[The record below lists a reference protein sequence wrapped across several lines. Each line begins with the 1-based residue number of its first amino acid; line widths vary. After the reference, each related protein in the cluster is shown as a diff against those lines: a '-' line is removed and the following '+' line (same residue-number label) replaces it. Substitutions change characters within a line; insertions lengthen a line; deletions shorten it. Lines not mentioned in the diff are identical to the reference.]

1 MKMRMISSLA
11 LAIAATSPAFC
22 QAQPAVKA
30 PAAVA
35 PVPVVPATAKPLAV
49 ADAVKVLVDGK
60 AWNWSVPD
68 GKTGRMTFTQDGKGK
83 LEGPISMGI
92 SWRVKNSDFCI
103 VMGMML
109 GTKCVSVVPVA
120 NGYQTFNKG
129 KPGFLFTR

>member
-1 MKMRMISSLA
+1 MKMNMIPGFA
-11 LAIAATSPAFC
+11 LAFVIAATSPAFC
-22 QAQPAVKA
+22 QMQ
-30 PAAVA
+30 AAA
-35 PVPVVPATAKPLAV
+35 PVVAAAGKPLAV

-60 AWNWSVPD
+60 VWNWSVPD
-68 GKTGRMTFTQDGKGK
+68 GKTGRMTFTPDGKGK

-92 SWRVKNSDFCI
+92 NWRVKGSDFCI

-109 GTKCVSVVPVA
+109 GTKCVSVVPVP